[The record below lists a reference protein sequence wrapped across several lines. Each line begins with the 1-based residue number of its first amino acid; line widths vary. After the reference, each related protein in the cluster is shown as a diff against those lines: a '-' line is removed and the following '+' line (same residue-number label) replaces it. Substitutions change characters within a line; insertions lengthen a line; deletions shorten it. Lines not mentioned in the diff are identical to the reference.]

1 MLQSSGREEKV
12 LFLQFKFEKSRRRA
26 GVIFFNPGPKKCGQR
41 DRDYNWP
48 SLDHMIF
55 LFAGSMCVCGWVG
68 FRGEGVI
75 IILKFS

>member
-1 MLQSSGREEKV
+1 MLQASGREKKV
-12 LFLQFKFEKSRRRA
+12 LFLQFKFEKCRRRA
-26 GVIFFNPGPKKCGQR
+26 GIIFFNLGPKKCGQR

-68 FRGEGVI
+68 FEGVII